1 MNTPKQE
8 PDAFDTLFDTYFEE
22 LMAMSDEEVLD
33 GADPAIVQ
41 KEGLAMLENAI
52 AEAGK
57 RRLARARSQLDMQND
72 HQSEIAKPVVS
83 AQAARDFLKKASN
96 DGRYTLAA
104 RSLAEMSDEDVLGLY
119 EQLKR
124 LENGDGASKAEAE

>member
-1 MNTPKQE
+1 
-8 PDAFDTLFDTYFEE
+8 
-22 LMAMSDEEVLD
+22 
-33 GADPAIVQ
+33 
-41 KEGLAMLENAI
+41 
-52 AEAGK
+52 
-57 RRLARARSQLDMQND
+57 MQND